1 MPVVCPKCSTKN
13 KPDSVKCSKC
23 GISLVKTVKA
33 GSLKAG
39 TVIGKRYV
47 VTGTLRSDELEAL
60 YKGKDNQMKD
70 QCMIHEI
77 IVPETSAEKLRDAA
91 MKFKKEASLLASID
105 HPNLLKVREFFAGKG
120 RCYLVTD
127 YFEGESLL
135 SLLNKEG
142 KGFPELK
149 VMGWAAQILG
159 SLGDLHKHDPEVLYI
174 DLEPDNIL
182 VSEADEQIVLLNAG
196 LKRKVLGQEKGKV
209 TAITSSYL
217 PPEYYKGYVAATTDL
232 YALAATMHH
241 LLTGKKPT
249 PFKFASIREERPEV
263 SVAIDTIIMTA
274 LDKKH
279 TNRYQNALDMLQA
292 FAEIIHTPKN
302 MVLIPSGS
310 FWMGS
315 NTGEENEKPV
325 HKVNLNSYY
334 IDKYP
339 VTNAEFDRFIQESG
353 YKGKGEWKKY
363 FTKATK
369 NHPVVAVN
377 WFEAAAYAEWA
388 GKRLPSEAEWEKAAR
403 GNDMRKYP
411 WGNKWEKNKCNTPD
425 LNDPEIMKKR
435 VDIYDGKGTTPAG
448 SFPDGASPYGVMDM
462 AGQVWEWCADWYDEN
477 YYSKLG
483 KTCDNPRG
491 PELGEY
497 RALRGGAW
505 GNLMGACRCT
515 CRSYSQKPDYINF
528 NVGFR
533 CVKDTESYAT

>member
-1 MPVVCPKCSTKN
+1 M
-13 KPDSVKCSKC
+13 
-23 GISLVKTVKA
+23 VKTVKA

-127 YFEGESLL
+127 YFDGESLL

-159 SLGDLHKHDPEVLYI
+159 ALGDLHKHDPEVLYI

-241 LLTGKKPT
+241 LLTGKK
-249 PFKFASIREERPEV
+249 
-263 SVAIDTIIMTA
+263 
-274 LDKKH
+274 
-279 TNRYQNALDMLQA
+279 
-292 FAEIIHTPKN
+292 
-302 MVLIPSGS
+302 
-310 FWMGS
+310 
-315 NTGEENEKPV
+315 
-325 HKVNLNSYY
+325 
-334 IDKYP
+334 
-339 VTNAEFDRFIQESG
+339 
-353 YKGKGEWKKY
+353 
-363 FTKATK
+363 
-369 NHPVVAVN
+369 
-377 WFEAAAYAEWA
+377 
-388 GKRLPSEAEWEKAAR
+388 
-403 GNDMRKYP
+403 
-411 WGNKWEKNKCNTPD
+411 
-425 LNDPEIMKKR
+425 
-435 VDIYDGKGTTPAG
+435 TT
-448 SFPDGASPYGVMDM
+448 
-462 AGQVWEWCADWYDEN
+462 
-477 YYSKLG
+477 
-483 KTCDNPRG
+483 
-491 PELGEY
+491 
-497 RALRGGAW
+497 
-505 GNLMGACRCT
+505 
-515 CRSYSQKPDYINF
+515 
-528 NVGFR
+528 
-533 CVKDTESYAT
+533 